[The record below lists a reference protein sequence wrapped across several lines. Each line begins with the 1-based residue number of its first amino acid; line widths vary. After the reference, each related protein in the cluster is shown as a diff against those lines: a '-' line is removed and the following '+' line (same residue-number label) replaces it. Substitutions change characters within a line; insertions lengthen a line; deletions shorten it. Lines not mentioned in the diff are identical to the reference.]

1 MRPSGALQ
9 AGGRARV
16 SRGHRSSTA
25 AGDYAAWAVSSYE
38 QLPSGLPVP
47 VDDGAAGHLPGR
59 ALAPL
64 SLRST
69 GGGEVD
75 LGALAGERTVLYI
88 YPRTGTPGE
97 PLPTGWDAIPGAR
110 GCTPEACSFR
120 DHHAELRAA
129 GAAVLGLSAQSGAE
143 QDEAAG
149 RLRLPYPLLSDP
161 ELRLAGQLG
170 LPTFSVDGMVLYRR
184 LTLVVR
190 DGVVERVFYPVFPP
204 DAHAARV
211 LRWLRDHPVG

>member
-1 MRPSGALQ
+1 MHRESPVAAV
-9 AGGRARV
+9 AGG
-16 SRGHRSSTA
+16 
-25 AGDYAAWAVSSYE
+25 YAAWSVSSYE

-47 VDDGAAGHLPGR
+47 ADDGAADHLPGR

-64 SLRST
+64 PLRST

-75 LGALAGERTVLYI
+75 LGALAGGRTVLYI

-97 PLPTGWDAIPGAR
+97 PLPAGWDGIPGAR

-129 GAAVLGLSAQSGAE
+129 GAAVLGLSAQSGTD

-149 RLRLPYPLLSDP
+149 RLRLPYPLLADP
-161 ELRLAGQLG
+161 ELQLAEQLG

-190 DGVVERVFYPVFPP
+190 DGVVEHAFYPVFPP
-204 DAHAARV
+204 DAHAAQV
-211 LRWLRDHPVG
+211 LQWLREHPAG